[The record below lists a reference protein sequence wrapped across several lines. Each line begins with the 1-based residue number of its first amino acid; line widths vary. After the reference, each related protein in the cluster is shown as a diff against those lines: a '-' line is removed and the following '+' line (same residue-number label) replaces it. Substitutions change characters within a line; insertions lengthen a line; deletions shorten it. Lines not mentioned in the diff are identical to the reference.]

1 MQAKIAG
8 EKKVFLYVKTSFNG
22 TKAVSAKKK
31 KKSCE
36 PFEVKICCANKGIQV
51 IITEKKNECNEGEL
65 NKYLEKQRFLYK
77 QVTS

>member
-1 MQAKIAG
+1 MAQK
-8 EKKVFLYVKTSFNG
+8 LSLQ
-22 TKAVSAKKK
+22 KKK

>member
-22 TKAVSAKKK
+22 TKAVSEK

-51 IITEKKNECNEGEL
+51 IITEKKMSVMKVN
-65 NKYLEKQRFLYK
+65 
-77 QVTS
+77 

>member
-8 EKKVFLYVKTSFNG
+8 EKKVFLDVKTSFNG
-22 TKAVSAKKK
+22 TKAVSEK

-51 IITEKKNECNEGEL
+51 IIKEKKW
-65 NKYLEKQRFLYK
+65 
-77 QVTS
+77 V